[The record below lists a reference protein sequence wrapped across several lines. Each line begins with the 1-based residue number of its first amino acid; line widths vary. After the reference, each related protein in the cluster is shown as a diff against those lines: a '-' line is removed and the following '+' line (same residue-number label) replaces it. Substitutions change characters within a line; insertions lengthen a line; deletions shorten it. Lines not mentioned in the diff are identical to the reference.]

1 MVLRRGCKAYPDM
14 TALNRRLKELY
25 GARLDGGVSKRGEVQ
40 LISLYC
46 EILSD
51 RYALEGESLTTLGAG
66 LLKSVLFD
74 PALEN
79 GCFRAE
85 DVELER
91 RNLADLIDSQLNDKR
106 YYASQRLKEEM
117 CKDENYGVSEFGTR
131 EDALAVTPRALY
143 DAWLNMMAT
152 ARIEAFFVGDGDSAA
167 CKLLLTQAF
176 SALVR
181 KSPADCSTQVI
192 KDAGEVKT
200 ITERLPV
207 SQAKLGLG
215 FRAGTATPEPDVAA
229 MQLACTVLGGTPQ
242 SMLFLNVREKLSLC
256 YYCYS
261 RFERQKGLVF
271 IESGVEEA
279 NAESAK
285 EEILR
290 QLGELK
296 AGNFSQEDLGFAALS
311 LENSY
316 RELGDSL
323 SGISGWYLGQAVA
336 GKMRSPAQAAKEVIS
351 LTKEQV
357 QKASQKIRLDTV
369 YLLAGEK
376 EA

>member
-1 MVLRRGCKAYPDM
+1 
-14 TALNRRLKELY
+14 
-25 GARLDGGVSKRGEVQ
+25 
-40 LISLYC
+40 
-46 EILSD
+46 
-51 RYALEGESLTTLGAG
+51 
-66 LLKSVLFD
+66 
-74 PALEN
+74 
-79 GCFRAE
+79 
-85 DVELER
+85 
-91 RNLADLIDSQLNDKR
+91 
-106 YYASQRLKEEM
+106 
-117 CKDENYGVSEFGTR
+117 
-131 EDALAVTPRALY
+131 
-143 DAWLNMMAT
+143 
-152 ARIEAFFVGDGDSAA
+152 
-167 CKLLLTQAF
+167 
-176 SALVR
+176 
-181 KSPADCSTQVI
+181 
-192 KDAGEVKT
+192 
-200 ITERLPV
+200 
-207 SQAKLGLG
+207 
-215 FRAGTATPEPDVAA
+215 
-229 MQLACTVLGGTPQ
+229 
-242 SMLFLNVREKLSLC
+242 MLFLNVREKLSLC